1 MRPDAKFSASL
12 FGRHPLGVIQKRGAV
27 RQAFTRGA
35 TRGASGATDRTT
47 ESASPFL
54 FGLPDA
60 ECRGMLQIL
69 DTLATPALHYAT
81 ESSLFSVRRRRHMDV
96 VRTRVG
102 SAVEWVVAAAFLL
115 ATLAVGSL
123 VLRELRAAASAGP
136 DSPNPAVSTAAAALP
151 ASLGPKAVSVPL
163 LILAEGRELHVGDSA
178 GRVADVLGREAETG
192 VQQSDIGP

>member
-1 MRPDAKFSASL
+1 
-12 FGRHPLGVIQKRGAV
+12 
-27 RQAFTRGA
+27 
-35 TRGASGATDRTT
+35 
-47 ESASPFL
+47 
-54 FGLPDA
+54 
-60 ECRGMLQIL
+60 
-69 DTLATPALHYAT
+69 
-81 ESSLFSVRRRRHMDV
+81 MDV

-136 DSPNPAVSTAAAALP
+136 DPNPAISTTAAATALP

-178 GRVADVLGREAETG
+178 ARVADVLGREAETG
-192 VQQSDIGP
+192 VQQSDIGPSGERTTRFYDYSGTRFALVFESGDKSGAGALRVTAIYLQ